1 MPPDTAPSVPRHADP
16 PVWKSYKTRTDCL
29 LPNPDTSSATDNS
42 SPDPLRKRRQVLWS
56 HQLLRLDN
64 ADQTRGKRC
73 SGEQHSVWR
82 SVLCSACAPRGMAR
96 GTDSGRGVLEPHRL
110 LRPRQAVWCFC
121 SRSTPFT
128 LAVASTFVRTLSGE
142 HRIRGSRSMRF
153 AGTHGFNL
161 AGGRRVVQKK
171 RTRSPDRKTAH
182 AGPPDARQADGAT
195 TYGHLLAP

>member
-1 MPPDTAPSVPRHADP
+1 
-16 PVWKSYKTRTDCL
+16 
-29 LPNPDTSSATDNS
+29 
-42 SPDPLRKRRQVLWS
+42 
-56 HQLLRLDN
+56 
-64 ADQTRGKRC
+64 
-73 SGEQHSVWR
+73 
-82 SVLCSACAPRGMAR
+82 MAR

-121 SRSTPFT
+121 SRSAPFT
-128 LAVASTFVRTLSGE
+128 LAVALTLVRTLSGE

-171 RTRSPDRKTAH
+171 RTRSPDRKTAL

-195 TYGHLLAP
+195 TYGHLLAPKVWSPQPKRASGATRPQIGLLVVPSLRNDDGFARRWSLATTRRGRFENRCGAEPVQGADGLHAGCRRCN

>member
-1 MPPDTAPSVPRHADP
+1 MTPKSPRRGEMPMVSSTIPSAKYSGSPLMLAKRNTAIDGLSGSGRSTAPR
-16 PVWKSYKTRTDCL
+16 PV
-29 LPNPDTSSATDNS
+29 
-42 SPDPLRKRRQVLWS
+42 
-56 HQLLRLDN
+56 
-64 ADQTRGKRC
+64 
-73 SGEQHSVWR
+73 
-82 SVLCSACAPRGMAR
+82 CAPRGMAR

-128 LAVASTFVRTLSGE
+128 LAVALTFVRTLSGE